1 MEGKALLS
9 ILELDLTERFR
20 FQMNITTHEK
30 KSLAGKSALEIATA
44 VKVDMLWGIRVT
56 KLFSILITRPF
67 SAQEPTRK
75 RPVMMSLLL
84 NDKNCQNR

>member
-1 MEGKALLS
+1 
-9 ILELDLTERFR
+9 
-20 FQMNITTHEK
+20 MNTTTHGKK

-44 VKVDMLWGIRVT
+44 VKVDMLWGIRAT
-56 KLFSILITRPF
+56 TLFNNLITRPF

-75 RPVMMSLLL
+75 HPVMTSLLL